1 MTLPFFIFQTI
12 IRNPILYRP
21 LLPPFKIVI
30 LVAFCQ
36 VYAERWR
43 QSPPFGLTSA
53 VLLVI
58 KLKQQDQITYGHGCQ
73 MGFSLAGFLKK
84 NRAAIITQWV
94 DQLKARVSPRY
105 AERPRKELISTVTEA
120 YDANTH
126 VLLHNDFSYIDRF
139 IEKISQMR
147 LKAGFSLSDVQM
159 AFELY
164 RTVVPPLI
172 ASETTVE
179 EFLAATTRINNC
191 LTYTI
196 HRFSNYF
203 QAMHQNKILEHNRQL
218 EEDVRARTAELKE
231 SELKYKT
238 LVEEINDGYFV
249 VRNEEIVFANPAF
262 CMMHGYQ
269 LDEVIGKKFY
279 TFIDT
284 QSRKKFIAIYEK
296 SFQKRGTPRTFEYLR
311 LTRDGQSYPTEIL
324 AKITLYDNKLS
335 TIGICRD
342 ITQRVRMEQ
351 KIRET
356 ERMAYIGQITTS
368 LSHEIRN
375 PLSAVQMNL
384 QILKKSPKLKGNDE
398 RRIDISVREV
408 KRLEN
413 ILKQL
418 LDFAKPVHLNFNRNS
433 LNTILISSMELLE
446 MKFKE
451 KNIALDIELDPD
463 IPDIQADEEKLGQAV
478 INLLLNALEASPAG
492 SQIKVRSRY
501 NSQNGRN
508 AELVISDRGGGVP
521 EKHLNDIFK
530 PFFTTK
536 TMGTGLG
543 LCNVKRIAEAHDGRI
558 EVKNLREGGT
568 AFKISL
574 PF

>member
-1 MTLPFFIFQTI
+1 M
-12 IRNPILYRP
+12 
-21 LLPPFKIVI
+21 
-30 LVAFCQ
+30 
-36 VYAERWR
+36 
-43 QSPPFGLTSA
+43 S
-53 VLLVI
+53 
-58 KLKQQDQITYGHGCQ
+58 
-73 MGFSLAGFLKK
+73 FSLAAFLKK
-84 NRAAIITQWV
+84 KRAIIITQWV
-94 DQLKARVSPRY
+94 DQLKTQVSLQY
-105 AERPRKELISTVTEA
+105 AERPRKELMATVSQA

-147 LKAGFSLSDVQM
+147 LKTGFQLSDVQM

-164 RTVVPPLI
+164 RSVSFPLI
-172 ASETTVE
+172 AAETTVE
-179 EFLAATTRINNC
+179 EFFATITQINRC

-218 EEDVRARTAELKE
+218 EEDVRIRTAALKE

-249 VRNEEIVFANPAF
+249 VRKEAVVFANPAF
-262 CMMHGYQ
+262 CAMHGYQ
-269 LDEVIGKKFY
+269 LSEVIGKKFY
-279 TFIDT
+279 TFIDSK
-284 QSRKKFIAIYEK
+284 SRKKLIDVYEK
-296 SFQKRGTPRTFEYLR
+296 SFLKRGTPRTFEYLR
-311 LTRDGQSYPTEIL
+311 LTKDGQSFPTEIL
-324 AKITLYDNKLS
+324 AKVTLYDNKLS
-335 TIGICRD
+335 SIGICRD

-384 QILKKSPKLKGNDE
+384 QILKKNLHLKGNDQ

-418 LDFAKPVHLNFNRNS
+418 LDFAKPINLNFNLNS
-433 LNTILISSMELLE
+433 LNRILTSSMELLE

-451 KNIALDIELDPD
+451 KNIDLDIELDPQ

-478 INLLLNALEASPAG
+478 INLLLNALEASPADAK
-492 SQIKVRSRY
+492 IMVRSHL
-501 NSQNGRN
+501 SDQNGRI
-508 AELVISDRGGGVP
+508 AEVVISDKGRGVP
-521 EKHLNDIFK
+521 EEHLGDIFK
-530 PFFTTK
+530 PFFTTR

-543 LCNVKRIAEAHDGRI
+543 LSNVKRIAEAHDGKI
-558 EVKNLREGGT
+558 EVKNIRDGG
-568 AFKISL
+568 AEFKISL
-574 PF
+574 PL

>member
-1 MTLPFFIFQTI
+1 
-12 IRNPILYRP
+12 
-21 LLPPFKIVI
+21 
-30 LVAFCQ
+30 
-36 VYAERWR
+36 
-43 QSPPFGLTSA
+43 
-53 VLLVI
+53 
-58 KLKQQDQITYGHGCQ
+58 
-73 MGFSLAGFLKK
+73 MGFSLAAFLKE
-84 NRAAIITQWV
+84 NRTIIINQWV
-94 DQLKARVSPRY
+94 DKLKTQVSLQY
-105 AERPRKELISTVTEA
+105 AERPRKELMSTVSQA
-120 YDANTH
+120 YDANTR

-159 AFELY
+159 AFELF
-164 RTVVPPLI
+164 RTVAPPMI
-172 ASETTVE
+172 ASETTVD
-179 EFLAATTRINNC
+179 EFLATTTRINRC

-218 EEDVRARTAELKE
+218 EEDVRTRTAALKE

-249 VRNEEIVFANPAF
+249 VRKEAVVFANPAF

-269 LDEVIGKKFY
+269 LPEVIGKKFY
-279 TFIDT
+279 NFIDSK
-284 QSRKKFIAIYEK
+284 SRKKVIAFYEK
-296 SFQKRGTPRTFEYLR
+296 SFQKRGIPRTFEYLR
-311 LTRDGQSYPTEIL
+311 LTKDGQSYPTEIL
-324 AKITLYDNKLS
+324 AKVTLYDNKLS
-335 TIGICRD
+335 SIGICRD
-342 ITQRVRMEQ
+342 ITQRVRMEE

-384 QILKKSPKLKGNDE
+384 QILKKNLQLKGNDQ

-418 LDFAKPVHLNFNRNS
+418 LDFAKPINLNFNLNS
-433 LNTILISSMELLE
+433 LNRILTSSVELLE

-451 KNIALDIELDPD
+451 KNIDLDIKLDPQ
-463 IPDIQADEEKLGQAV
+463 IPDIQADEEKLGQAF
-478 INLLLNALEASPAG
+478 INLLLNALEASPADA
-492 SQIKVRSRY
+492 QIQVRSHLRD
-501 NSQNGRN
+501 QNGRI
-508 AELVISDRGGGVP
+508 AEVIISDKGCGVP
-521 EKHLNDIFK
+521 EKHLGDIFK
-530 PFFTTK
+530 PFFTTR

-543 LCNVKRIAEAHDGRI
+543 LSNVKRIAEAHDGKI
-558 EVKNLREGGT
+558 EVKNIRDGG
-568 AFKISL
+568 AEFKMSL
-574 PF
+574 PL

>member
-1 MTLPFFIFQTI
+1 
-12 IRNPILYRP
+12 
-21 LLPPFKIVI
+21 
-30 LVAFCQ
+30 
-36 VYAERWR
+36 
-43 QSPPFGLTSA
+43 
-53 VLLVI
+53 
-58 KLKQQDQITYGHGCQ
+58 

-84 NRAAIITQWV
+84 NRANIITQWV
-94 DQLKARVSPRY
+94 DQLSAEVSPQY
-105 AERPRKELISTVTEA
+105 AERPRKELMTTVSQA

-126 VLLHNDFSYIDRF
+126 VLLHNDFSYIDSF

-147 LKAGFSLSDVQM
+147 LKAGFPLSDVQM

-164 RTVVPPLI
+164 RTVVPPMI
-172 ASETTVE
+172 AAETTVG
-179 EFLAATTRINNC
+179 EFLAATTQINRC

-218 EEDVRARTAELKE
+218 EEDVRIRTAALKE

-249 VRNEEIVFANPAF
+249 VRKEAVVFANPAF
-262 CMMHGYQ
+262 CTMHGYQ
-269 LDEVIGKKFY
+269 LPEVIGKKFY
-279 TFIDT
+279 TFIDSK
-284 QSRKKFIAIYEK
+284 SRKKLIAFYEK
-296 SFQKRGTPRTFEYLR
+296 SFQKRGIPRTFEYLR
-311 LTRDGQSYPTEIL
+311 LTKDGQSYPTEIL
-324 AKITLYDNKLS
+324 AKVTLYDNKLS
-335 TIGICRD
+335 SIGICRD

-384 QILKKSPKLKGNDE
+384 QILKKNLHLKGNDQ

-413 ILKQL
+413 ILKQI
-418 LDFAKPVHLNFNRNS
+418 LDFAKPINLNFNLNS
-433 LNTILISSMELLE
+433 LNLILTSSMELLE

-451 KNIALDIELDPD
+451 KNVALDIELDPQ
-463 IPDIQADEEKLGQAV
+463 IPDIQTDEEKLGQAV
-478 INLLLNALEASPAG
+478 INLLLNALEASPADA
-492 SQIKVRSRY
+492 QIKVRSHFRD
-501 NSQNGRN
+501 QNGRI
-508 AELVISDRGGGVP
+508 AEVVISDEGSGVP
-521 EKHLNDIFK
+521 EKHLDDIFK

-543 LCNVKRIAEAHDGRI
+543 LSNVKRIAEAHDGKI
-558 EVKNLREGGT
+558 EVKNIRDGG
-568 AFKISL
+568 AEFKMSL
-574 PF
+574 PL